1 MVLLLILQGEN
12 MKKLLV
18 LFLIVGCLMLG
29 SFCSVQES
37 DKELPVPEFSGFGVF
52 LPSSIGPCAILG
64 GPGGGAG
71 PIPG

>member
-1 MVLLLILQGEN
+1 
-12 MKKLLV
+12 MKKVLV

-29 SFCSVQES
+29 SFCDIQES
-37 DKELPVPEFSGFGVF
+37 DEELPVPGFFGVVGF
-52 LPSSIGPCAILG
+52 LSSSAGPCATLG

>member
-1 MVLLLILQGEN
+1 MVLSLILQGEN

-29 SFCSVQES
+29 SFYSVQES
-37 DKELPVPEFSGFGVF
+37 DEALPVPKFSGPGVF
-52 LPSSIGPCAILG
+52 LPSSAGPCATLG